1 MGCVASKNVVVTPA
15 VDSSGIL
22 RDHRERSGPITTS
35 SQQYQTVQVTRPACL
50 LRKEEKEGNCLEL
63 EEYGKASAGCTTSQS
78 FRLENLNK
86 YIEGE
91 QVAAGWPSWL
101 SAVAGD
107 AIQGWVPLKA
117 DAFEKL
123 EKVRL

>member
-1 MGCVASKNVVVTPA
+1 M
-15 VDSSGIL
+15 
-22 RDHRERSGPITTS
+22 
-35 SQQYQTVQVTRPACL
+35 
-50 LRKEEKEGNCLEL
+50 RKEEKEGNCLEL
-63 EEYGKASAGCTTSQS
+63 EEHGKASAGCTTSQS

-117 DAFEKL
+117 DSFEKL